1 MPDFDAQAMKRDDGR
16 EEVWRVASATSED
29 HARQIAVAVASREG
43 GQHLV
48 GRIEPARSKSPSRVL
63 RPVDLGQATTE
74 QADERPSSPG
84 ARVDPL
90 ERIAA
95 SPLVRQPVRTIARA
109 ILLAYAALLV
119 LAVVLAFLWGM
130 FAPAFGF

>member
-48 GRIEPARSKSPSRVL
+48 GRIEPALSKSPARRTPSDTQACDRSSRRVGDEV
-63 RPVDLGQATTE
+63 VD
-74 QADERPSSPG
+74 RC
-84 ARVDPL
+84 R
-90 ERIAA
+90 
-95 SPLVRQPVRTIARA
+95 
-109 ILLAYAALLV
+109 LA
-119 LAVVLAFLWGM
+119 
-130 FAPAFGF
+130 GF